1 MKDLAF
7 QMLKRLEGESREDR
21 YGLEKSEEHIR
32 ECFQRGFTR
41 YYAYDDSSFLSIY
54 SKGRIRTVTV
64 IRKRSYNVARRTPGI
79 LWLVKDASKLTS
91 ISETEEEKE

>member
-1 MKDLAF
+1 MNDLAF
-7 QMLKRLEGESREDR
+7 QTLKRLEGESREDR
-21 YGLEKSEEHIR
+21 FGLEKTEEHIR

-79 LWLVKDASKLTS
+79 LWIVKDRKRIQAG
-91 ISETEEEKE
+91 EEKE